1 MFKTSKNKTKPKKK
15 LTKKKYRFLNIMNGA
30 GPKTEKANINE
41 QQKKLLYDNIQKEYG
56 DVDTLIKKTNPI
68 MKSILDKHNIYYESS
83 KKEHLIKAIKNP
95 EKVKIKAEKKSLIAS
110 RDSTMFYEGIKDYI
124 NRHYEIN
131 QPEFTPEDQNKKEEI
146 WLCRGGTSCFSDI
159 KCDKNKGDHIYGV
172 RERIK
177 EDIIGSNSKWNMIPC
192 THNENLNWK
201 KGLLYKNLV
210 YDTFTKEEIDKFT
223 DIQKDYYKRL
233 QDWKKYCKER
243 GAKLYWING
252 KEINNLVAMV
262 ITPLIQQM
270 NTEINNL
277 PKISQNKELNEDDD
291 GITDEALLKALEEQ

>member
-1 MFKTSKNKTKPKKK
+1 MK
-15 LTKKKYRFLNIMNGA
+15 I
-30 GPKTEKANINE
+30 
-41 QQKKLLYDNIQKEYG
+41 
-56 DVDTLIKKTNPI
+56 LIGK
-68 MKSILDKHNIYYESS
+68 
-83 KKEHLIKAIKNP
+83 
-95 EKVKIKAEKKSLIAS
+95 
-110 RDSTMFYEGIKDYI
+110 KDY
-124 NRHYEIN
+124 Y
-131 QPEFTPEDQNKKEEI
+131 
-146 WLCRGGTSCFSDI
+146 
-159 KCDKNKGDHIYGV
+159 
-172 RERIK
+172 
-177 EDIIGSNSKWNMIPC
+177 
-192 THNENLNWK
+192 
-201 KGLLYKNLV
+201 
-210 YDTFTKEEIDKFT
+210 TKEEIDKFT